1 MSRKRYSS
9 IGYNRDVKMSWLD
22 LVAELASKG
31 SQPNDIHSVLDD
43 LLKDKLSVNSTAKR
57 SSREKTIT
65 ILLKT
70 WARPDPALESL
81 RDRGLALLE
90 TTSNSA
96 RLHLHWG
103 MTIAAY
109 PFCAS
114 VAETVGRLFRLQ
126 GETNSAEV
134 QRRVTERFGQRETVS
149 RSTRCVLRSFVE
161 WGVIKDTD
169 KKGVYRAAP
178 KVDVSDPTT
187 IYWILET
194 LLHTAESGTGMLSS
208 LVASPALFPFNVDT
222 VHGRPPN
229 EFDKIEVIPHGW
241 DDFILKLK

>member
-22 LVAELASKG
+22 LVAELVSNG
-31 SQPNDIHSVLDD
+31 SQPNEIHSVLDD

-70 WARPDPALESL
+70 WARPDPALQSL
-81 RDRGLALLE
+81 RDRGLSLLE
-90 TTSNSA
+90 TTSNGA
-96 RLHLHWG
+96 RLCLHWG
-103 MTIAAY
+103 MTIAQY
-109 PFCAS
+109 PFCAA

-126 GETNSAEV
+126 GETNAAEV
-134 QRRVTERFGQRETVS
+134 QRRVRERFGQRETVS

-161 WGVIKDTD
+161 WGASKDTD
-169 KKGVYRAAP
+169 QKGVYKAAP
-178 KVDVSDPTT
+178 KVEMPNST
-187 IYWILET
+187 IMYWMLEA
-194 LLHTAESGTGMLSS
+194 LLHTTETGTGMFSA
-208 LVASPALFPFNVDT
+208 LVTSPALFPFNMDT

-229 EFDKIEVIPHGW
+229 EFDKIEVIPHSW

>member
-22 LVAELASKG
+22 LVAELVSKG
-31 SQPNDIHSVLDD
+31 SQPKEIHSVLDD

-70 WARPDPALESL
+70 WARPDPVLGPL
-81 RDRGLALLE
+81 RDRGLSLLE
-90 TTSNSA
+90 TTSNGA
-96 RLHLHWG
+96 RLCLHWG

-109 PFCAS
+109 PFCAA

-134 QRRVTERFGQRETVS
+134 QRRVRERFGQRETVS
-149 RSTRCVLRSFVE
+149 RSTRCALRSFVE
-161 WGVIKDTD
+161 WGAIKDTD

-178 KVDVSDPTT
+178 KVDLPNSAAM
-187 IYWILET
+187 YWILEA
-194 LLHTAESGTGMLSS
+194 LLHTTETGTSLLSS
-208 LVASPALFPFNVDT
+208 LVTSPALFPFNMDIVPGGPVQMAQT
-222 VHGRPPN
+222 V
-229 EFDKIEVIPHGW
+229 EVIPHGW